1 MTLIDPIKKEIK
13 ETKKE
18 LKEKTVTLILGG
30 FGVVAALAWNDAIQT
45 FFNTF
50 FQKGSGLIGKFIYAI
65 IVTFIVVIVSMKLR
79 AISEKKE

>member
-50 FQKGSGLIGKFIYAI
+50 FQKGSSLVGKFIYAI
-65 IVTFIVVIVSMKLR
+65 IVTLIVVIVSMKLR
-79 AISEKKE
+79 TISEKKE